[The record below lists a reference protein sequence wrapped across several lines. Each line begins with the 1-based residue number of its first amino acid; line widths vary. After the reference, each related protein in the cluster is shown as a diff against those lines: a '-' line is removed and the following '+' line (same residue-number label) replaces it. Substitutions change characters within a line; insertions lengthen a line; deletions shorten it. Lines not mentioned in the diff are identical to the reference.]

1 MAEQTTAYIGLG
13 SNLGDRS
20 VYINSA
26 LKILGDVEGVRV
38 AGVSEMIETAA
49 LGGADQ
55 GDYLNAV
62 AEITTTLSAEALLKS
77 LEAIENSLGR
87 MRDKKWGPRTIDLD
101 ILLFGAEVINLPDL
115 TVPHPQ
121 MHLRLFVL
129 KGLCEL
135 NAAFVHPVIKKPVS
149 ELTARLN
156 GCDFVLHPEKPQLIS
171 VAGIIGVGKTTL
183 AGKLAKLLN
192 CDIMLEPYDTNPFM
206 PEVYAG
212 NKALALD
219 SQLYFLTG
227 RKEQLNI
234 ASLRPGRLVITDY
247 IFEKELIYARR
258 LLNAQ
263 QLTLYRSIHDPIA
276 ANITEPVLAIYL
288 QDSPENCLERIHD
301 RNRPYEQRIETDFLE
316 GLSADYDKL
325 FADWKSCPLIRLC
338 AAELDY
344 SGEADASRLANQL
357 KCYAAVRSTELAG
370 NAWPVQR
377 V

>member
-1 MAEQTTAYIGLG
+1 MAERTTVYIGLG

-20 VYINSA
+20 GYINSA
-26 LKILGDVEGVRV
+26 LKLLAEAEQVRLER
-38 AGVSEMIETAA
+38 VSEVLETAP

-55 GDYLNAV
+55 GEYLNAI
-62 AEITTTLSAEALLKS
+62 AEITTTLSAQALFKILTD
-77 LEAIENSLGR
+77 IESSLGR
-87 MRDKKWGPRTIDLD
+87 VRDEKWGPRTIDLD
-101 ILLFGAEVINLPDL
+101 ILLFGAEVVNLPDL

-121 MHLRLFVL
+121 MHLRSFVL

-135 NAAFVHPVIKKPVS
+135 NPDLLHPVIKEPVS
-149 ELTARLN
+149 ELMKRLN
-156 GCDFVLHPEKPQLIS
+156 GCDFVLHTEKPQLIS

-192 CDIMLEPYDTNPFM
+192 CDILLEPYDTNPFM
-206 PEVYAG
+206 PQVYAG

-234 ASLRPGRLVITDY
+234 AALIPGRLVITDY
-247 IFEKELIYARR
+247 IFDKELIYARR
-258 LLNAQ
+258 LLNPQ
-263 QLTLYRSIHDPIA
+263 QLALYCSIHGPIA
-276 ANITEPVLAIYL
+276 VNITAPVLAIYL

-301 RNRPYEQRIETDFLE
+301 RNRPYEQRIEIDFLE
-316 GLSADYDKL
+316 GLSADYDTL

-344 SGEADASRLANQL
+344 TEEADAGHLANQL

-370 NAWPVQR
+370 NAQTVQR